1 MNGKDGENMRGFH
14 GIYPAL
20 LTPFTHEGKV
30 NESALTQL
38 VEMNLKKE
46 VDGFYVC
53 GSTGEAFMLED
64 EMRRH
69 ILEHVIDVNAGRA
82 KIIAHIGTISQDR
95 AVRLARHAEQAGA
108 DAVSSIPPFYYGFDF
123 ESIRQY
129 YFAIADAVNIPVLIY
144 NFPANTGVKLTLDNV
159 SVFLKDP
166 RFLGIK
172 HTSSDF
178 YMLEQ
183 MKAIREDVVIFNGY
197 DEMFLSGLAAGADGG
212 IGSTYNFMAE
222 KFKKIEILFRQGE
235 IKKAQEI
242 QHQANNII
250 RALIQVGV
258 MPGEKAILEKMG
270 IPMGPCLKPF
280 RALTDEEKGMLFQVA
295 EKNGICFEKSTKQ

>member
-1 MNGKDGENMRGFH
+1 MTDFH

-20 LTPFTHEGKV
+20 LTPFNQHGEV
-30 NESALTQL
+30 NDSALTQL

-64 EMRRH
+64 EERRH

-95 AVRLARHAEQAGA
+95 AVRLAKHAEHAGA

-123 ESIRQY
+123 DSIREY

-159 SVFLKDP
+159 SIFLKDP
-166 RFLGIK
+166 RFLGVK
-172 HTSSDF
+172 HTSNDF

-183 MKAIREDVVIFNGY
+183 MKAIREDVTIFNGY
-197 DEMFLSGLAAGADGG
+197 DEMFLSGLVAGADGG

-222 KFKKIEILFRQGE
+222 KFKKIEASVQHGDL
-235 IKKAQEI
+235 KTAQEI

-258 MPGEKAILEKMG
+258 MPGEKAILEMMG
-270 IPMGPCLKPF
+270 IHMGPCLKPF
-280 RALTDEEKGMLFQVA
+280 HSVSKEEKKMLFEVA
-295 EKNGICFEKSTKQ
+295 VKNGITF